1 MTELRVVFDCLW
13 VKELGKMKKYVSYIY
28 RNTVTQV
35 NAMTISKIVK
45 IAFIKCIEFSL
56 QKFIILWST
65 SNLVKYYIDNINDYT
80 IQME

>member
-1 MTELRVVFDCLW
+1 MISEWGKRIGKS
-13 VKELGKMKKYVSYIY
+13 KETCKLCIY

-35 NAMTISKIVK
+35 KAMATSKTVK
-45 IAFIKCIEFSL
+45 IAFIKCMEFSL

-80 IQME
+80 AQLE